1 MKLEW
6 NVYIEDVNRNN
17 ITVYNIFDHPLFLK
31 DVIEAYSKHKD
42 NYNQFCEK
50 VDRSLHYFFWS
61 KCEWEIIL
69 SAWPPYEK
77 FKEEKID
84 VYQQVMLNRDI
95 FFKYIWENIR

>member
-17 ITVYNIFDHPLFLK
+17 ITIYNIFDHPLFLK
-31 DVIEAYSKHKD
+31 DVIEVYSKHKD
-42 NYNQFCEK
+42 NYNLFCEQ

-69 SAWPPYEK
+69 SAWPPYKK

-84 VYQQVMLNRDI
+84 VYQQVMLNKDI